1 MKILSIFAG
10 LFKKLITMIQNKKT
24 NIGLVE
30 YCYAQLGRPYWYGTF
45 GQLATKALYENR
57 RKAYPSYYNANDFES
72 QLGQKVHDCIGLV
85 KGYFWTESAD
95 STKYSYKKGFPDVS
109 ADAQWSRS
117 KKKDNKMA
125 TLPEIPG
132 VLVFMPGHVGVY
144 VGGGWVIEARGHL
157 YGVVKTRLKDR
168 PWKKWAMV
176 DELEYL
182 TGSVKNDEN
191 SATSFG
197 GDGTSHGRTITNVSC
212 NMK

>member
-1 MKILSIFAG
+1 MKILSIFAE
-10 LFKKLITMIQNKKT
+10 LFKKLIAMIQSKKT

-30 YCYAQLGRPYWYGTF
+30 YCYAQLGRPYWWGTF

-57 RKAYPSYYNANDFES
+57 KKAYPSYYNAKDFES
-72 QLGQKVHDCIGLV
+72 QFGQKVHDCIGLV

-117 KKKDNKMA
+117 KTKDNKMA

-132 VLVFMPGHVGVY
+132 VLVFMTGHVGVY
-144 VGGGWVIEARGHL
+144 IGDGWVIEARGHL

-176 DELEYL
+176 DELEYV
-182 TGSVKNDEN
+182 SVVANDEN
-191 SATSFG
+191 NTSAAVSG
-197 GDGTSHGRTITNVSC
+197 GKPGGITNVSC